1 MGVKYE
7 YVLFDLDGTL
17 TDPALGITNSVMYAL
32 RHFGIEVQDRRE
44 LYFFIGPPLK
54 ETFEKRFGFTPDEGE
69 EALAQ
74 YRVYFSDKG
83 LFENSVYDGIPELLK
98 TLTEHGTKVVL
109 ATSKPTVYAD
119 RILEHFGLKQYFT
132 FLSGSE
138 LNGDRVEK
146 ADVIRYA
153 LDHLPITDKD
163 RLMMVG
169 DRSFDVDG
177 ARECGLPCIGVLYGY
192 GDETE
197 LKDASAIAKTVSDLK
212 ALLL

>member
-1 MGVKYE
+1 MKYQ

-32 RHFGIEVQDRRE
+32 RHFGIEVRDRRE
-44 LYFFIGPPLK
+44 LYYFIGPPLK
-54 ETFEKRFGFTPDEGE
+54 ETFEKSFHFTPDEGE

-74 YRVYFSDKG
+74 YRVYFSEKG

-98 TLTEHGTKVVL
+98 TLTERGVKVVL

-138 LNGDRVEK
+138 LNGARVEK
-146 ADVIRYA
+146 ADVIQYA
-153 LDHLPITDKD
+153 LDHLPLTENDKVI
-163 RLMMVG
+163 MVG
-169 DRSFDVDG
+169 DRSFDVSG
-177 ARECGLPCIGVLYGY
+177 AAVCGLPCIGVLYGY
-192 GDETE
+192 GDKTE
-197 LKDASAIAKTVSDLK
+197 LKDAFAIAKTVSDLK
-212 ALLL
+212 ELLL